1 MAGYVRSKLCTELA
15 SVCTNYASSSDRAN
29 GPAEE
34 IVRLRSDCDRMYRL
48 LLRWVRDEWLG
59 PNGVDDEIWQDTLNE
74 LCIEEDDIDTSLEEH
89 GL

>member
-1 MAGYVRSKLCTELA
+1 
-15 SVCTNYASSSDRAN
+15 
-29 GPAEE
+29 
-34 IVRLRSDCDRMYRL
+34 MYRL